1 MTEMSPTPPA
11 PPPPTTP
18 MTPTGPSGPRANF
31 GQRLGAFLIDW
42 VIILAVVI
50 ILRVILGAAGSALG
64 LLVGLIYA
72 SYLGGSP
79 SGQTVG
85 KKLVGIRIIDF
96 NTGGPIGFG
105 RGALRYVGQIISSI
119 PCYLGFFW
127 MLWDREKQT
136 WSDKIATTVVV
147 PVKDYP
153 VEKWPG

>member
-1 MTEMSPTPPA
+1 M
-11 PPPPTTP
+11 
-18 MTPTGPSGPRANF
+18 
-31 GQRLGAFLIDW
+31 
-42 VIILAVVI
+42 
-50 ILRVILGAAGSALG
+50 G

-85 KKLVGIRIIDF
+85 KKLLGIRIIDF
-96 NTGGPIGFG
+96 NTGRADRI
-105 RGALRYVGQIISSI
+105 RTGALRYVGQIISSI
-119 PCYLGFFW
+119 PCFLGFFW
-127 MLWDREKQT
+127 MLWDKEKQT